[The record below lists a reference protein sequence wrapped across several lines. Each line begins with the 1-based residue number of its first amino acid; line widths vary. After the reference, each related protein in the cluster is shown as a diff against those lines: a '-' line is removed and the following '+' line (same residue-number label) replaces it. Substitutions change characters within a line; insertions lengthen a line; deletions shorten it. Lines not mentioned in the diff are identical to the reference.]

1 MLKKIV
7 NCHLAFDCLHSS
19 PDSRNVWVTIR
30 VKEGGEKNRYRSYR
44 ISYRDAL
51 KMLSCDGAHEL
62 ELDHVPFSPAS
73 LCNPGGE
80 KDFGWVMSLLLNAA
94 FYLGLITQEE
104 FFSYVRQHFDMYY
117 LKKYRSKSK
126 LCHDFFHRFFRESTK
141 LKFDCYENL
150 FGFYQENIK
159 QKGRGVY
166 VERGGK
172 FNGCYYD
179 QLNRLRPITTPKYCE
194 PVVPIAE
201 KLWVCFMEEILAVS
215 TLKSA

>member
-94 FYLGLITQEE
+94 FYLGLITQQE
-104 FFSYVRQHFDMYY
+104 FFSYVRQHFDM
-117 LKKYRSKSK
+117 
-126 LCHDFFHRFFRESTK
+126 
-141 LKFDCYENL
+141 
-150 FGFYQENIK
+150 
-159 QKGRGVY
+159 
-166 VERGGK
+166 
-172 FNGCYYD
+172 
-179 QLNRLRPITTPKYCE
+179 
-194 PVVPIAE
+194 
-201 KLWVCFMEEILAVS
+201 
-215 TLKSA
+215 